1 MRTALF
7 GGTFDPVHMGH
18 IHLVRAVLEAGLADR
33 VIVMPAY
40 VNPFK
45 QQMKSGADTAH
56 RLEMCRI
63 AFGGIPGCKVDSYEI
78 DKGTVSYTA
87 DTVDHLRGIY
97 PNDELSI
104 MLGGDSLSTLPM
116 WRRYRDIISACTV
129 IAVSRENGASLEEYA
144 DRIRNDG
151 GKVIIVDTS
160 AVEVSSSRIRDILMN
175 DDPGDDMKAEPMISQ
190 DISEYIRTNGLYRA
204 EARKMVSID
213 EITDLIKERLS
224 KKRYHHSLNVAD
236 SAKELA
242 KRWGEDTKRA
252 YLGGLVH
259 DICKELPKPQQLEMA
274 RHSSEA
280 LTAEEELVPALWH
293 APAGE
298 VYCRTELGIQ
308 DEDLLMAVRFHTVG
322 RAGMSLIEEVIFLAD
337 LIGADRDYKDV
348 NKMRK
353 LAFEDKD
360 RAMFEALSF
369 SITDVAKKGSVIPLH
384 TAQAYNQYAKKL
396 MKRE

>member
-1 MRTALF
+1 
-7 GGTFDPVHMGH
+7 
-18 IHLVRAVLEAGLADR
+18 
-33 VIVMPAY
+33 
-40 VNPFK
+40 
-45 QQMKSGADTAH
+45 
-56 RLEMCRI
+56 
-63 AFGGIPGCKVDSYEI
+63 
-78 DKGTVSYTA
+78 
-87 DTVDHLRGIY
+87 
-97 PNDELSI
+97 
-104 MLGGDSLSTLPM
+104 
-116 WRRYRDIISACTV
+116 
-129 IAVSRENGASLEEYA
+129 
-144 DRIRNDG
+144 
-151 GKVIIVDTS
+151 
-160 AVEVSSSRIRDILMN
+160 
-175 DDPGDDMKAEPMISQ
+175 
-190 DISEYIRTNGLYRA
+190 
-204 EARKMVSID
+204 MVSID

-274 RHSSEA
+274 RHSSAA

-396 MKRE
+396 MKQE